1 MLASSQSAAVGIGIA
16 ASVVTYL
23 GGTIAFRLRDRLP
36 LILGLA
42 AGVVVG
48 VALFDLLPEALA
60 IGEPH
65 YGSEFLFAAV
75 ALGMMLYMIID
86 RGLGALPAGYS
97 RARRHLG
104 PASLTL
110 HSLIDGLG
118 IGITFHLSST
128 AGIVMAIGVL
138 THDIAD
144 GINTVTLSLIGNSVA
159 VTRRWLIANSLA
171 PILGVLVA
179 TRIDIGDRVL
189 APLLAMFGGAFL
201 YIGACQLIPRRLAA
215 DRSPSAA
222 VTIAAGMVFIYTV
235 LSVARSRG

>member
-1 MLASSQSAAVGIGIA
+1 MIASYQTTAIAIGIA
-16 ASVVTYL
+16 ASAVTYL
-23 GGTIAFRLRDRLP
+23 GGSIAIGLKDRLP

-42 AGVVVG
+42 AGIVVG
-48 VALFDLLPEALA
+48 VALFDLLPEALE
-60 IGEPH
+60 IGAAH
-65 YGSEFLFAAV
+65 YGSQVLFAAV
-75 ALGMMLYMIID
+75 GLGMVLYMALD
-86 RGLGALPAGYS
+86 RGLAALPASYA

-138 THDIAD
+138 THDVAD
-144 GINTVTLSLIGNSVA
+144 GINTVTLSLMDNTIA

-171 PILGVLVA
+171 PIAGVIVA
-179 TRIDIGDRVL
+179 TRVDIGDRAL

-215 DRSPSAA
+215 NRSPSAA
-222 VTIAAGMVFIYTV
+222 LTIAAGMAFIYTV
-235 LSVARSRG
+235 LDFARP

>member
-1 MLASSQSAAVGIGIA
+1 MTASIQSAAIAIGIA
-16 ASVVTYL
+16 ASVITYL
-23 GGTIAFRLRDRLP
+23 GGTIAFQLKNRLP

-42 AGVVVG
+42 AGIVVG
-48 VALFDLLPEALA
+48 VALFDLLAEALT

-65 YGSEFLFAAV
+65 YGSQLLFAAV
-75 ALGMMLYMIID
+75 ALGMVIYMTID
-86 RGLGALPAGYS
+86 RGLAALPARYA

-138 THDIAD
+138 THDVAD
-144 GINTVTLSLIGNSVA
+144 GINTVTLSLIGNSIA

-171 PILGVLVA
+171 PIIGLLVA
-179 TRIDIGDRVL
+179 SRIDIGDQVL
-189 APLLAMFGGAFL
+189 APLLAIFGGAFL
-201 YIGACQLIPRRLAA
+201 YIGACQLIPRRLAEN
-215 DRSPSAA
+215 RSPSAA
-222 VTIAAGMVFIYTV
+222 ITIAAGLALIYAV
-235 LSVARSRG
+235 LRIARL

>member
-1 MLASSQSAAVGIGIA
+1 MIASFQPAAVAVGIA
-16 ASVVTYL
+16 ASAVTCL
-23 GGTIAFRLRDRLP
+23 GGTIALRLKDRLP
-36 LILGLA
+36 LVLGLA
-42 AGVVVG
+42 AGIVVG

-65 YGSEFLFAAV
+65 YGSHFLFAAV
-75 ALGMMLYMIID
+75 ALGMVIYMTID
-86 RGLGALPAGYS
+86 RGLAALPASYA

-118 IGITFHLSST
+118 IGITFHLSSA

-144 GINTVTLSLIGNSVA
+144 GINTVTLSLIGNTIA

-171 PILGVLVA
+171 PIIGVLVA
-179 TRIDIGDRVL
+179 TRIDIGDRIL

-201 YIGACQLIPRRLAA
+201 YIGACQLIPLRFAA
-215 DRSPSAA
+215 NRNPSAA
-222 VTIAAGMVFIYTV
+222 ITIAVGMAFIYTV
-235 LSVARSRG
+235 LTIARP